1 MKAEPAAAPEPEPE
15 PQQPPERQQAQR
27 SQRQAPPLV
36 WRETEEISSTEST
49 PTSSP
54 PAPQSARPP
63 DARVQLVWKETEEI
77 SDGDDEEE
85 DLSDEEEDDS
95 STDSEC
101 DGSTGSWSPEA
112 QRGGVQARAAREIDR
127 VVGAELTRAAHCA
140 AAAEGVRDMARQ
152 LQGQGQQGREAELA
166 QRPNQQAVGAVWG
179 AEAASAIADLAGS
192 PAGNER

>member
-1 MKAEPAAAPEPEPE
+1 MKAEPAPEPEPE

-54 PAPQSARPP
+54 PAPQSRPP
-63 DARVQLVWKETEEI
+63 DARVQLVWKETEDI
-77 SDGDDEEE
+77 SDGDEEE
-85 DLSDEEEDDS
+85 EELSDEEEDDS
-95 STDSEC
+95 D
-101 DGSTGSWSPEA
+101 STGSWSPEA
-112 QRGGVQARAAREIDR
+112 QRGDVQARAAREIDG

-140 AAAEGVRDMARQ
+140 AAAEGVRDMVEQ
-152 LQGQGQQGREAELA
+152 LLQGQGQGREAELA
-166 QRPNQQAVGAVWG
+166 PAALNNQAAGAVWG

-192 PAGNER
+192 SAGNER

>member
-1 MKAEPAAAPEPEPE
+1 MKAEPAAAPGPEPE

-95 STDSEC
+95 SDDS
-101 DGSTGSWSPEA
+101 DVSDSKGSWSPEA
-112 QRGGVQARAAREIDR
+112 QRRDVQARAAREIDR

-152 LQGQGQQGREAELA
+152 LQGQQGREVELA
-166 QRPNQQAVGAVWG
+166 PAANHRSGAVWG